1 MSNIKVLIDDSGS
14 MSVLGKENI
23 CQSLVQ
29 TLALLEKMEDDFQD
43 VQFEF
48 LNWSPESDNSGSA
61 IDFAID
67 SNVPSIVITDGLFKD
82 CKKRFQIQGDF
93 RSEFATAGLGKGAFS
108 GRAAGESG
116 KSGEDAR
123 GKAPVAVVFV
133 GPDCEVFH
141 GENFFEACDI
151 VNAAYYVKDFF
162 YE

>member
-1 MSNIKVLIDDSGS
+1 MNIKVLIDDSGS

-29 TLALLEKMEDDFQD
+29 TLALLEKMDEDFQN

-61 IDFAID
+61 IDC
-67 SNVPSIVITDGLFKD
+67 NVPSIVITDGL
-82 CKKRFQIQGDF
+82 
-93 RSEFATAGLGKGAFS
+93 GKEKLFG
-108 GRAAGESG
+108 GEAG

-141 GENFFEACDI
+141 GENSFEACDI

-162 YE
+162 HE